1 MRTASDAPRF
11 RETLL
16 HGLLGGVLAILLGLS
31 PVGESIELAGYDLLH
46 LFGTRSAPSKEIVVV
61 GIDEPS
67 FAELGLQWPWPRS
80 LHGKLLERLR
90 AAGAAV
96 VGFDVLFPEPSAPAE
111 DAAFAASL
119 GKAGGAV
126 LASDVELVRAKIY
139 TQEILVEPL
148 PLFAEKARTGLAA
161 VALDRDHVVRRA
173 YPLREGETGFAEAVA
188 SARLGRPV
196 DRAPEGSYIAYA
208 GPPGSYPAISYYQAL
223 DPPAF
228 LPDNALRGKVVIVG
242 RTLKASPD
250 LGKSGNDLFA
260 TPHLFAGAPAL
271 MHGAEIQANLVDG
284 LLSRRFVARI
294 GLPAPAAASLLL
306 AAGLLGGLLQLR
318 WKPLR
323 SGTLTL
329 LGAFAWL
336 AVAALLFSRRLTW
349 VPTFLALPAFG
360 VPYAFSGAREYLRSE
375 TKRRE
380 LKKAF
385 SHYLSPSV
393 LETLLADPEKVSLS
407 GRTVEATVLFC
418 DIAGFTTLSEDLPPA
433 EVARM
438 LNRYFDETTR
448 IIRERRG
455 TVDKFIGDEVMA
467 FWGDPVPDPD
477 QAVNACAAA
486 LAILRRLDELRE
498 TEGQGGLRGVRV
510 RIGVNTGPVVA
521 GNMGS
526 SELFNYTVLGDTVN
540 TASRLVGAN
549 KERGTTIL
557 VGASTREKAGS
568 RIDARALEPL
578 SVRGKSRVVEVY
590 ELVGLQAPPG
600 M

>member
-1 MRTASDAPRF
+1 M
-11 RETLL
+11 
-16 HGLLGGVLAILLGLS
+16 
-31 PVGESIELAGYDLLH
+31 
-46 LFGTRSAPSKEIVVV
+46 
-61 GIDEPS
+61 
-67 FAELGLQWPWPRS
+67 
-80 LHGKLLERLR
+80 
-90 AAGAAV
+90 
-96 VGFDVLFPEPSAPAE
+96 
-111 DAAFAASL
+111 
-119 GKAGGAV
+119 
-126 LASDVELVRAKIY
+126 
-139 TQEILVEPL
+139 EPL

-223 DPPAF
+223 APPACG
-228 LPDNALRGKVVIVG
+228 PATAIRGKVVIG
-242 RTLKASPD
+242 GGTHKPPRPREN
-250 LGKSGNDLFA
+250 SGNDLCA

-318 WKPLR
+318 WKPLS

-418 DIAGFTTLSEDLPPA
+418 DIAGSPPLSEDLPPA

-438 LNRYFDETTR
+438 LNRYFDESDADHPGAPGHGGQVHR
-448 IIRERRG
+448 RRG
-455 TVDKFIGDEVMA
+455 HGVLGGPRAGPGPGRKR
-467 FWGDPVPDPD
+467 
-477 QAVNACAAA
+477 
-486 LAILRRLDELRE
+486 LRRRPRDPAPAGRAAGDGGAGGAPGGPRADRRQHRPGRR
-498 TEGQGGLRGVRV
+498 GQHG
-510 RIGVNTGPVVA
+510 
-521 GNMGS
+521 
-526 SELFNYTVLGDTVN
+526 VLGAVQLHGPGRHGEHGVP
-540 TASRLVGAN
+540 SRG
-549 KERGTTIL
+549 RQQGTGHHHPRRR
-557 VGASTREKAGS
+557 VHPRKSRE

>member
-1 MRTASDAPRF
+1 MRTDSDATRL

-46 LFGTRSAPSKEIVVV
+46 LFGTRSAPSKEIVLV

-80 LHGKLLERLR
+80 LHGKLLDRLR

-96 VGFDVLFPEPSAPAE
+96 VGFDVLFPEPSVPEE
-111 DAAFAASL
+111 DAAFAAAL

-126 LASDVELVRAKIY
+126 LASDVELARAKIY
-139 TQEILVEPL
+139 TRETLVEPL

-161 VALDRDHVVRRA
+161 VPLDRDHVVRRT

-196 DRAPEGSYIAYA
+196 GRAPEGSYIAYA
-208 GPPGSYPAISYYQAL
+208 GPPGSYPEISYYQAL

-242 RTLKASPD
+242 RTLKSSPD

-260 TPHLFAGAPAL
+260 TPHLFAGAPSL

-284 LLSRRFVARI
+284 YLSRRFVTRV
-294 GLPAPAAASLLL
+294 GLPAPSAATLLL

-318 WKPLR
+318 WRPLR
-323 SGTLTL
+323 SGALTL

-360 VPYAFSGAREYLRSE
+360 VPYALSGAREYLRSE
-375 TKRRE
+375 SKRRE

-393 LETLLADPEKVSLS
+393 LETLLADPGKVSLS

-418 DIAGFTTLSEDLPPA
+418 DIAGFTTLSEDLAPA
-433 EVARM
+433 DIARL

-448 IIRERRG
+448 IVREHRG
-455 TVDKFIGDEVMA
+455 TVDKFIGDAIMA

-477 QAVNACAAA
+477 HAFNACAAA
-486 LAILRRLDELRE
+486 LEIQRRLDALRE
-498 TEGQGGLRGVRV
+498 TEGQGGLQGIRV

-526 SELFNYTVLGDTVN
+526 SELFSYTVLGDTVN

-549 KERGTTIL
+549 KERGTAIL

-568 RIDARALEPL
+568 RVAARPLEPL
-578 SVRGKSRVVEVY
+578 SVRGKSRTVEVY
-590 ELVGLQAPPG
+590 ELVGLQTPPG